1 MDSAISD
8 TPSAA
13 PSSRTRFEVIFASVW
28 LGVGLFLLPA
38 AIYLVGTL
46 MLGPYKPGA
55 GLIQFYGDFFAD
67 LASFSLRA
75 WIIAIGPLIIITV
88 VRLLFVGL
96 PPRPSAAESEPPP
109 VDEPPPREMPK
120 ARTRVEPRI
129 SSE

>member
-8 TPSAA
+8 TPSAT

-28 LGVGLFLLPA
+28 LAVGLFLLPA

-75 WIIAIGPLIIITV
+75 WIIALGPLIIVTV

-96 PPRPSAAESEPPP
+96 PPRPTATESAPPP
-109 VDEPPPREMPK
+109 VKEEPPREAPK